1 MLVCWMVSN
10 VENIC
15 ITVFSVNTVLENT
28 DNSLMLFLKEES
40 HSTHPNRTP
49 VSDKEPRQR
58 DVGEV
63 GVRA

>member
-40 HSTHPNRTP
+40 HSTHHNRTP
-49 VSDKEPRQR
+49 VSDKEPSQR
-58 DVGEV
+58 DGEV